1 MSQRIVLINRDL
13 ERIADLVSCL
23 QQRAVLPVE
32 IEHSGEAL
40 AFGGG
45 DPPAA
50 IIMVASC
57 GSDLGLA
64 RLRSAP
70 ALRHVPI
77 LVISS
82 CVVCSPALPPGYPGA
97 TAYFFIP
104 VDPDE
109 FLNTLDRALHG
120 IGWSAS
126 CA

>member
-32 IEHSGEAL
+32 IEPSGEAL

-50 IIMVASC
+50 IITVASC
-57 GSDLGLA
+57 DSNPRLV
-64 RLRSAP
+64 RLRSAA
-70 ALRHVPI
+70 ALRYVPI

-97 TAYFFIP
+97 IAYFFTP
-104 VDPDE
+104 VNPDE
-109 FLNTLDRALHG
+109 FLNTLDHAIHG
-120 IGWSAS
+120 IGWSS
-126 CA
+126 PCA

>member
-32 IEHSGEAL
+32 IEPSGEAL

-82 CVVCSPALPPGYPGA
+82 CLICPPGGPGA
-97 TAYFFIP
+97 TAYFFTP

-120 IGWSAS
+120 IGWSS
-126 CA
+126 PCA